1 MVLPRIYYINNQ
13 LCYLSEARLKTQEG
27 KTELQIVVSYN
38 KPQKT
43 LTSYKKRWQIETCFR
58 AMKSSGFNIEDT
70 HLTHLDRIERLFA
83 VMAVAFAWA
92 YLVGIHKYIMIKSIR
107 ILKHG
112 RKAKSIFKYGLEEIA
127 TYLLLNPCYKANLD
141 IFKIL
146 SCT

>member
-1 MVLPRIYYINNQ
+1 
-13 LCYLSEARLKTQEG
+13 
-27 KTELQIVVSYN
+27 
-38 KPQKT
+38 
-43 LTSYKKRWQIETCFR
+43 
-58 AMKSSGFNIEDT
+58 MKSSGFNIEDI

-83 VMAVAFAWA
+83 VMVVAFTWV
-92 YLVGIHKYIMIKSIR
+92 YLVGIHKQIFITPIR

-127 TYLLLNPCYKANLD
+127 NTLLNPWYKARFD